1 MEHGETACS
10 WICSRASSIER
21 EYLGREETTLIEDVQ
36 VVFRVDDVR
45 DIYEELV
52 AKGVT
57 FDFPP
62 REMSGEL

>member
-1 MEHGETACS
+1 M
-10 WICSRASSIER
+10 SSIV
-21 EYLGREETTLIEDVQ
+21 GREETTLIEDVQ

-62 REMSGEL
+62 RKMSGEL

>member
-1 MEHGETACS
+1 M
-10 WICSRASSIER
+10 SSIV
-21 EYLGREETTLIEDVQ
+21 GREETTLIEDVQ